1 MSLQTLHLFE
11 VQQLDDGTKKEVWL
25 NDQYIY
31 SELGYGA
38 MQPIISVKRCAP
50 VKNSRE
56 RSTMICSGMTFKNL
70 NQSEV
75 FKTT

>member
-1 MSLQTLHLFE
+1 MPLKTLHLFE
-11 VQQLDDGTKKEVWL
+11 VQQNDDGIKKHVWL

-38 MQPIISVKRCAP
+38 MQPVSSVKRCAP
-50 VKNSRE
+50 VKNSRD